1 MDQSGVLEPVAPGE
15 AVPEFSVPAIT
26 RDGDIGL
33 GDYRGRSPLMLG
45 LFRGVYCPFCRRHI
59 AMLDAIGRK
68 LRHLGIETLA
78 IVTTPVER
86 ARTYFRYRP
95 TKMTL
100 ASDPAM
106 SVHRALRLPS
116 QKETEGPMQ
125 WPHTVNFKEVDTYL
139 INPGDELA
147 EAVPASQAGRLL
159 DRKDGFTYE
168 AGDSDEAQ
176 ATWNQLGGL
185 FLIDADG
192 IVRWAYVEAMAGPA
206 DIGAFPKEADIL
218 AAATTLTP

>member
-1 MDQSGVLEPVAPGE
+1 MDQNGFAKPVAPGE
-15 AVPEFSVPAIT
+15 AAPEFSVPAIT

-33 GDYRGRSPLMLG
+33 GDYRGPLMVG

-59 AMLDAIGRK
+59 AMLDATGRK
-68 LRHLGIETLA
+68 LLGIGVETLA

-100 ASDPAM
+100 ASDPEM
-106 SVHRALRLPS
+106 SVHRAFRLPS

-125 WPHTVNFKEVDTYL
+125 WPHTVNFKEIDTYL

-147 EAVPASQAGRLL
+147 EAVPASQAGKLL
-159 DRKDGFTYE
+159 DRKDGF
-168 AGDSDEAQ
+168 A
-176 ATWNQLGGL
+176 GL

-218 AAATTLTP
+218 AAAAVLRA